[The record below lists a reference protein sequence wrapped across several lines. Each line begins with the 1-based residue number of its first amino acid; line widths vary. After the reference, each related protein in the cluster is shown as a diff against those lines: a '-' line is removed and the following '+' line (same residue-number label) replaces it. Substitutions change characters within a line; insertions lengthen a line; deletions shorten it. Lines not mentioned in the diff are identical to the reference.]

1 MEMMPYIWFGIALFM
16 AIIEGVTYQ
25 LVSIWF
31 VLGAVVSAIVSI
43 FVPENIWLQIIL
55 FIVISVAT
63 LIATK
68 PIVKKITRTKK
79 LPTNSDRYIGMKGVV
94 KEEINNTL
102 GVGLVNLKG
111 SVWSAT
117 SDDGSVIPIDSVVIV
132 KDIKGVKL
140 IVSPVK
146 E

>member
-1 MEMMPYIWFGIALFM
+1 MEMMPYIWFAIAIFM
-16 AIIEGVTYQ
+16 AIMEGATYQ

-43 FVPENIWLQIIL
+43 FLPNNIMLQIII
-55 FIVISVAT
+55 FVVVSVVT
-63 LIATK
+63 LIVTK
-68 PIVKKITRTKK
+68 PIVNKITKTKK

-117 SDDGSVIPIDSVVIV
+117 SEDSSVIPKDTVVLV

-140 IVSPVK
+140 VVSK
-146 E
+146 IEE